1 MASCTMPKRKDLIE
15 PWMDWITE
23 PLPQEEK
30 LQKINKWKWR
40 GRDSIWSIKME
51 QTRNRARITYK
62 QECETN
68 PSHPD
73 RELRRPAPRA
83 WRSAAPS
90 AAASFPAEV
99 SPHCTGR
106 RLRSA
111 AATSCSSWLT
121 TGWWPK
127 LLHARETSS
136 SRRPPPSSRHAEARV
151 KPGDAAAALES
162 CCTFSS

>member
-1 MASCTMPKRKDLIE
+1 MASCRMPKRKDLIE
-15 PWMDWITE
+15 PWTDWITE

-73 RELRRPAPRA
+73 RELRRPAPRRKSA
-83 WRSAAPS
+83 PTAPAAVSDLRRRPHVHRGSRRAGGRSSSMPEKLV
-90 AAASFPAEV
+90 AAA
-99 SPHCTGR
+99 GR
-106 RLRSA
+106 LLR
-111 AATSCSSWLT
+111 
-121 TGWWPK
+121 
-127 LLHARETSS
+127 RDMQ
-136 SRRPPPSSRHAEARV
+136 RP
-151 KPGDAAAALES
+151 G
-162 CCTFSS
+162 